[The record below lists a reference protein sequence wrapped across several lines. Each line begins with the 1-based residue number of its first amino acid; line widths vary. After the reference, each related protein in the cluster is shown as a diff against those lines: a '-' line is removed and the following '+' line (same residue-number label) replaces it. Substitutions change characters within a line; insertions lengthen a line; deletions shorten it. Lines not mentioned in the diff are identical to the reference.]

1 MKQFQFDYKNNDNLV
16 SYLKRIKQWCQTTVV
31 SNVLFQIYTE
41 SLDKEMLNG
50 ICDTIKKEM
59 PDALYM
65 GCSTNGNII
74 MGDKSDDSVS
84 IVCTAYE
91 YPSTKI
97 MVLQY
102 HLDAESAFDVACD
115 LNKHVRTNS
124 WVKSIMTFTTMRGM
138 SMTEYCEELGMLPKS
153 VVFCGGGAFSG
164 DINNNAAVVFSSNG
178 EVSDHAAVFLLTG
191 GDDYYVE
198 ALHVTGWKP
207 LGRHLLVTKAKGE
220 ILYELDGKPAY
231 ETYSRYLDIRNDDDF
246 FFNTLEFPFLYEL
259 NGQDILR
266 APIDSGDDGSL
277 TMTADIA
284 ENVKARIA
292 YGDPQTILQSVHD
305 AAYSFQPFIPEAI
318 TVFSCAG
325 RRTFWGDDEIGN
337 ETYPFQSL
345 APTSGFYTSGEFLRT
360 GDYVNQHNVTLVIE
374 AQREGGI
381 EGKTMAPVDT
391 SNDGFSGKVSMI
403 KRLASFIQAATE
415 ELEQANKKLE
425 TMAITD
431 GLTGLYNRA
440 EIQNRITDNARE
452 NGIGAHGIMNTGAS
466 LIMMDI
472 DDFKT
477 VNDNYGHKEGDIVLM
492 GLADMLKETVGKD
505 APDASIGRWGGE
517 EFMVLLPTSNLEKA
531 TMISEN
537 IRKHFNEIEFELAGH
552 RTISL
557 GVTEMIAGEDADL
570 ACMRV
575 DGALYE
581 AKRSGKDRVVQ
592 A

>member
-1 MKQFQFDYKNNDNLV
+1 MKQFQFDYKNKDNLL
-16 SYLKRIKQWCQTTVV
+16 SYLKRIKQWCQTTVL

-41 SLDKEMLNG
+41 SLDKNKING
-50 ICDTIKKEM
+50 ICEVIKNEM
-59 PDALYM
+59 PDAIYM
-65 GCSTNGNII
+65 GCSSNGNIL
-74 MGDKSDDSVS
+74 MGDKSADSIS

-97 MVLQY
+97 KLLQY
-102 HLDAESAFDVACD
+102 HLDAECALDVAID
-115 LNKHVRTNS
+115 LNKFVRENS
-124 WVKSIMTFTTMRGM
+124 WVKSIVTFTTMRGM

-153 VVFCGGGAFSG
+153 IVFCGGGAFSG
-164 DINNNAAVVFSSNG
+164 DINDNAAVVFSSEG

-191 GDDYYVE
+191 GDDYYVQ

-207 LGRHLLVTKAKGE
+207 LGRYLQVTKAKGE
-220 ILYELDGKPAY
+220 MLYELDGKPAY
-231 ETYSRYLDIRNDDDF
+231 ETYSRYLDIKNDDDF

-259 NGQDILR
+259 HGQDILR
-266 APIDSGDDGSL
+266 APIDSGDDGSI

-292 YGDPQTILQSVHD
+292 YGDPQTILKSVHD
-305 AAYSFQPFIPEAI
+305 AAYSFQKFIPDAI

-337 ETYPFQSL
+337 ETQPFQSL
-345 APTSGFYTSGEFLRT
+345 APTSGFYTSGEFLRN
-360 GDYVNQHNVTLVIE
+360 GDYVNQHNVTLVVA
-374 AQREGGI
+374 AQREGNIAGR
-381 EGKTMAPVDT
+381 TMPQVDT

-403 KRLASFIQAATE
+403 KRLATFIQAATE

-425 TMAITD
+425 VMAITD
-431 GLTGLYNRA
+431 GLTGLYNRT
-440 EIQNRITDNARE
+440 EIQNRITDNAKANE
-452 NGIGAHGIMNTGAS
+452 FGAHGIMNTGSS

-477 VNDNYGHKEGDIVLM
+477 VNDNYGHKEGDNVLK
-492 GLADMLKETVGKD
+492 GLSRMLKETVGAD

-517 EFMVLLPTSNLEKA
+517 EFMVLLPTTRLEKA
-531 TMISEN
+531 AEISEK
-537 IRKHFNEIEFELAGH
+537 IRKNFNEIEFELAGH

-575 DGALYE
+575 DGALYT
-581 AKRSGKDRVVQ
+581 AKRNGKDQVVQ